1 MKKNFTRT
9 IFMLSFVAACLG
21 ASAQN
26 FTVQMKNG
34 DKYTYRNDDVEGIY
48 FNDETPVVANPKI
61 GDFYYS
67 DGTWSTVPDE
77 QKTPIGIVFRVGVGN
92 DARDN
97 AAFYTQKDGTTPLP
111 EFHGYVI
118 SLMDATSVGGQEDP
132 VWWSPF
138 NNDGG
143 AGCSTA
149 TNDFLGYTNTLS
161 IKTAAGQD
169 GLTSSNFPAAYYACV
184 HYESYCPAPEASS
197 GWFLPSAGQMQYIY
211 DRVYF
216 DNDGSGAACIENSL
230 KKLPEE
236 ACQLLYRRDAEYWTS
251 TEKIDN
257 YGKSTWA
264 YYFCF
269 DESVFNPGFVADY
282 RKNTGFCVRSILAF

>member
-1 MKKNFTRT
+1 
-9 IFMLSFVAACLG
+9 MLSVLAASLG

-26 FTVQMKNG
+26 FTVQMENG
-34 DKYTYRNDDVEGIY
+34 DKFTYRNDDVEGIY
-48 FNDETPVVANPKI
+48 FNDEEPVVEAKPKI

-67 DGTWSTVPDE
+67 DGTWSTALNE
-77 QKTPIGIVFRVGVGN
+77 QKTPVGIVFCVGIPA
-92 DARDN
+92 DARDSEG
-97 AAFYTQKDGTTPLP
+97 FYTQKDGETPLSK
-111 EFHGYVI
+111 FHGYVV

-138 NNDGG
+138 KDDAG
-143 AGCSTA
+143 AGCSTL
-149 TNDFLGYTNTLS
+149 TSDFLGYTNTLS
-161 IKTAAGQD
+161 IKSAASNEG
-169 GLTSSNFPAAYYACV
+169 GLSDSNFPAAYFATV

-197 GWFLPSAGQMQYIY
+197 GWFLPSAGQLQYIY

-230 KKLPEE
+230 KKLPEDKY
-236 ACQLLYRRDAEYWTS
+236 QLLYRRDAEYWTS
-251 TEKIDN
+251 TEKVDN

-269 DESVFNPGFVADY
+269 DESNFRPGFVADY
-282 RKNTGFCVRSILAF
+282 RKNTGFLVRPILVF